1 MNKLGGRLTISLP
14 NNLLDSTFSALVLLL
29 VGSIVEIDALPT
41 QESHGGIC
49 GVVASRRQRGD
60 RIEVWLGGP
69 EEPNGQWV
77 DRVKEVLARELGM
90 PDIEQGRYK
99 KHFG

>member
-1 MNKLGGRLTISLP
+1 MNKMGGRLTLSLP

-29 VGSIVEIDALPT
+29 VGSIIEIDALPT

-49 GVVASRRQRGD
+49 GFVASRRQRGD

-69 EEPNGQWV
+69 EEPNGAWV
-77 DRVKEVLARELGM
+77 DRVKEVLAKELGM